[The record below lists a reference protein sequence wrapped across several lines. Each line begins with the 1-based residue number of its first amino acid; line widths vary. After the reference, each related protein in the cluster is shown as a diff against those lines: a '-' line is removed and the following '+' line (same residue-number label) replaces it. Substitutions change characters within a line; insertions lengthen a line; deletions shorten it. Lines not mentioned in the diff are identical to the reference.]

1 MNNMHNDTGKKILE
15 YPGSNIKRLQI
26 ANKINSLH
34 FQGKTLLVSL
44 KHKDYA
50 FSVTLEAYPH
60 VCHGGELRV
69 SWKTPDHLPKNLI
82 KYMIDRLII
91 PGNTA
96 SLELV
101 PDSYTLDSYGIT
113 SKIPE
118 ETINETRRRINRNE
132 CQKNLAVC
140 VVQAGL
146 SFSCLLLDYTP
157 EAFKVQVSFTNRESA
172 YWINLA
178 KPIDLIIAISGKVIH
193 SGSCVVVRQ
202 SKDDDYLTLILSP
215 VESNIP
221 RYKPKIKRTKRFV
234 TAPSFDITFVNPL
247 TGKNV
252 KLPVRDISSM
262 GLSLTE
268 SLDTSVLFPSLILD
282 DVELLIFENAYL
294 RFKGQLIYRRIENDN
309 TVVCGLAILDISTE
323 DHYKLIALV
332 HKAEDDR
339 SYVSINKD
347 PLDFFDFLFESGFI
361 YSGKYQELSRFKD
374 DFINSYNKLY
384 QQDND
389 IARCFV
395 YVENGR
401 IYGHVSALRVFKY
414 TWLNHHHAAI
424 TKKQSGLKVLRQ
436 ISDFHND
443 SYVLNPLFMRY
454 IVGIWRPDNSFPAR
468 FFGSFAKNT
477 KDHKMCSVDTFTYC
491 HLSSDSY
498 EKLQNLKGLWEVL
511 SSDKHDLHE
520 FGGFYERISG
530 GLLASAYDL
539 TPDRYNDDTIANVY
553 QACQLKRRRFVYTIR
568 FNHEIVALIDIQDSD
583 HGLNLSDLTNAIYA
597 YVLDQ
602 DTITTKDLLSICD
615 FLAKKH
621 DKEGCPLMVFPES
634 YILDLPA
641 EQIKKYTVWI
651 LNTEYSDAYMKH
663 IERWC
668 R

>member
-1 MNNMHNDTGKKILE
+1 MNNDTGKKILE
-15 YPGSNIKRLQI
+15 YPSSNIKRLQI

-34 FQGKTLLVSL
+34 FQGKTLLVIL
-44 KHKDYA
+44 KHKEYA
-50 FSVTLEAYPH
+50 FSVTLEACPH
-60 VCHGGELRV
+60 VCHGGELRL
-69 SWKTPDHLPKNLI
+69 SWKIPDDLPKNTE
-82 KYMIDRLII
+82 KYTVDRLII
-91 PGNTA
+91 PGNSA
-96 SLELV
+96 SHELV
-101 PDSYTLDSYGIT
+101 PDSYALDSLGIAL
-113 SKIPE
+113 KIPE
-118 ETINETRRRINRNE
+118 ETTNETRRKINRNV
-132 CQKNLAVC
+132 CQRNLAAC

-146 SFSCLLLDYTP
+146 SFSCSLLDYTP
-157 EAFKVQVSFTNRESA
+157 EAFKVQVSFNHKESA
-172 YWINLA
+172 YWINTS
-178 KPIDLIIAISGKVIH
+178 KPLDLIITECGKALH
-193 SGSCVVVRQ
+193 SGSCKVTRQ
-202 SKDDDYLTLILSP
+202 SKEDDNLTLILSP
-215 VESNIP
+215 VEYNVP
-221 RYKPKIKRTKRFV
+221 RYTPKIKRTKRFK
-234 TAPSFDITFVNPL
+234 TAPSLDVVFVNPL

-252 KLPVRDISSM
+252 KLSVRDISSM

-268 SLDTSVLFPSLILD
+268 SLDTSILFPSLILD
-282 DVELLIFENAYL
+282 DIELYIFENAYL
-294 RFKGQLIYRRIENDN
+294 KFKGQVIYRRIENDN
-309 TVVCGLAILDISTE
+309 TVVCGLAILEINPE
-323 DHYKLIALV
+323 EHYKLIALV
-332 HKAEDDR
+332 HKAEDDK
-339 SYVSINKD
+339 SYVSINND

-361 YSGKYQELSRFKD
+361 YSGKYQELSGFRD
-374 DFINSYNKLY
+374 DFINAYKKLY
-384 QQDND
+384 QLDND

-401 IYGHVSALRVFKY
+401 IYGHVSALRIFKY

-477 KDHKMCSVDTFTYC
+477 KDRKMCSVDTFTYC
-491 HLSSDSY
+491 HLNSECS
-498 EKLQNLKGLWEVL
+498 EKFSNFTGPWEVL

-520 FGGFYERISG
+520 FVGFYERISG

-539 TPDRYNDDTIANVY
+539 TFDRYNDDTIANVY
-553 QACQLKRRRFVYTIR
+553 QTCQLKRNRFVYTIR
-568 FNHEIVALIDIQDSD
+568 YDREIVALIDIQDSD

-597 YVLDQ
+597 YVLNQ
-602 DTITTKDLLSICD
+602 DLITSADLLSICD

-621 DKEGCPLMVFPES
+621 DKEGSPLMVFPDS
-634 YILDLPA
+634 YLLDLPA